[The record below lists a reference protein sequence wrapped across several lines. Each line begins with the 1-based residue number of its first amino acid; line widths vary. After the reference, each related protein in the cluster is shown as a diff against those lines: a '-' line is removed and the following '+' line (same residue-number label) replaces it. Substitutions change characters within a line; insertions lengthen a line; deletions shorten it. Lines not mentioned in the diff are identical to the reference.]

1 MTAITEYGVRR
12 AHPVT
17 GAERIQWPTPGTGL
31 LALPGGTVDGT
42 DLDGIWEALKA
53 HPSLEGAS
61 VVVRSYDVEEV
72 PKPAPALPTTPGSV
86 VRAKH
91 GSKQGRPLWV
101 LATPDPRTGAES
113 DPMDWRAVDSL
124 QEDDVTFWSRAS
136 FFTDVEIL
144 FDAGMVP

>member
-1 MTAITEYGVRR
+1 VTAITEYGVRR

-42 DLDGIWEALKA
+42 DLDGIWEALAA

-72 PKPAPALPTTPGSV
+72 AKPAPALPTTPGSV
-86 VRAKH
+86 VRA
-91 GSKQGRPLWV
+91 S
-101 LATPDPRTGAES
+101 TPDGAVGLWGLTADVS
-113 DPMDWRAVDSL
+113 DPWVSMTNAADEWWREGSDL
-124 QEDDVTFWSRAS
+124 
-136 FFTDVEIL
+136 TDVEIL
-144 FDAGMVP
+144 FDAGTAP